1 MKTTMTSPVSRR
13 RFLRGAGSLIALP
26 GLASLLSGPALT
38 AAEQPGLLAEKRPPK
53 RLVFIGIGY
62 GVTSETWFPDV
73 ARTGSD
79 YLLPPGLVPLARH
92 QRDITVVQ
100 GCQHRFSADPHAGST
115 FWLTGANIYGVP
127 GQSFHNSISAD
138 QVAAAQF
145 GAHTRL
151 TSLQLCGAQEEHQ
164 GHGPGQSLAWDD
176 HGKPVPGM
184 TTPTQAFHRLFSA
197 DNMPL
202 EQRRAQMAQQRS
214 VLDTVLED
222 AADLQRGLARADTD
236 KVSEYLQSIR
246 DIETRLSKEEKWFG
260 VAKPSS
266 PLPPP
271 GAGLSG
277 IDEIRAMYDLIIAAL
292 QTDSTRVV
300 TYRKPMQSLLT
311 SLGLKVAAHD
321 MSHYSPGDRMDASQ
335 KRDVAQSDLLA
346 GFIDKLKATR
356 DVDGSSLFDHT
367 AVAFGSNIRSVH
379 YLDNCPTLLT
389 GGGAGLKLGHHVVL
403 ADQKTPLCN
412 VWLTMLKGVGVV
424 VERHGDSTGVVK
436 ELIA

>member
-1 MKTTMTSPVSRR
+1 MKTTTTTRWSRR
-13 RFLRGAGSLIALP
+13 RFLRGIGSLIALP
-26 GLASLLSGPALT
+26 GLISLRAGGAVHAADQPTSSGTVRPA
-38 AAEQPGLLAEKRPPK
+38 K

-62 GVTSETWFPDV
+62 GVTSETWFPAV
-73 ARTGSD
+73 AKTGSD
-79 YLLPPGLVPLARH
+79 YILPPGLAPLARH

-115 FWLTGANIYGVP
+115 FWLTGADIYGVP

-145 GAHTRL
+145 GTHTRF

-164 GHGPGQSLAWDD
+164 GHGPGLSLAWDA
-176 HGKPVPGM
+176 HGKPVPGI
-184 TTPTQAFHRLFSA
+184 TTPTHAFHRLFSS
-197 DNMPL
+197 DNTPL
-202 EQRRAQMAQQRS
+202 ELRRAQMAQQRS

-222 AADLQRGLARADTD
+222 AADLTRGLDRADAD
-236 KVSEYLQSIR
+236 KVAEYLQSIR
-246 DIETRLSKEEKWFG
+246 DIEIRLSKEEKWFG
-260 VAKPSS
+260 VANPSA

-271 GAGLSG
+271 GEGLSG

-292 QTDSTRVV
+292 RTDSTRVV

-346 GFIDKLKATR
+346 GFIDRLKATKEP
-356 DVDGSSLFDHT
+356 DGTSLFDHT
-367 AVAFGSNIRSVH
+367 AIAFGSNIRSVH

-389 GGGAGLKLGHHVVL
+389 GGGAGLKLGHHLVL
-403 ADQKTPLCN
+403 ADKKTPLCN
-412 VWLTMLKGVGVV
+412 VWLTMLKGVGVQ
-424 VERHGDSTGVVK
+424 VERHGDSTGVIT